1 MQEETDI
8 DPQALPEALLHA
20 TEPVLVRG
28 LAARWP
34 AVQAARESARAFTQA
49 DSLMEARSAARMAT
63 RVALSDQGVPLRG
76 DELRIDC
83 DGSCLAPGSTIRV
96 SVSTRVRLPFLPD
109 SLVDSTVG
117 AVPVSAEHLAVVDDP
132 AHQAGK
138 CPRSVDLR
146 DRLVRLR
153 RNAGDK

>member
-1 MQEETDI
+1 MRQ
-8 DPQALPEALLHA
+8 QLLRRLRRDDGA
-20 TEPVLVRG
+20 AVVEFVVLVV
-28 LAARWP
+28 LVIVPIVYAVIAAMSVQSAAY
-34 AVQAARESARAFTQA
+34 AVTQAARESARAFTQA

-117 AVPVSAEHLAVVDDP
+117 AVPVSAEHLAVVDDY
-132 AHQAGK
+132 
-138 CPRSVDLR
+138 R
-146 DRLVRLR
+146 D
-153 RNAGDK
+153 AS

>member
-1 MQEETDI
+1 MRQ
-8 DPQALPEALLHA
+8 QLLRRLRRDDGA
-20 TEPVLVRG
+20 AVVEFVVLVV
-28 LAARWP
+28 LVIVPIVYVVIAAMSVQSAAY
-34 AVQAARESARAFTQA
+34 AVTQAARESARAFTQA

-109 SLVDSTVG
+109 SLADSTVG
-117 AVPVSAEHLAVVDDP
+117 AVPVSAEHLAVIDDY
-132 AHQAGK
+132 
-138 CPRSVDLR
+138 R
-146 DRLVRLR
+146 D
-153 RNAGDK
+153 AS

>member
-1 MQEETDI
+1 MRQ
-8 DPQALPEALLHA
+8 QLLRRLRRDDGA
-20 TEPVLVRG
+20 AVVEFVVLVV
-28 LAARWP
+28 LVIVPIVYAVIAAMSVQSAAY
-34 AVQAARESARAFTQA
+34 AVTQAARESARAFTQA

-109 SLVDSTVG
+109 SLADSTVG
-117 AVPVSAEHLAVVDDP
+117 AVPVSAEHLAVVDDF
-132 AHQAGK
+132 
-138 CPRSVDLR
+138 R
-146 DRLVRLR
+146 D
-153 RNAGDK
+153 AS